1 MTRKTGPLLLSA
13 NGLWMDYIVQTA
25 QYEYGGELRR
35 IIWTRVLVPSGASW
49 SCGTAAGLCPNGLAA
64 LPSESSEKVSAM
76 QLIFISHIFH
86 MFLIVLHW
94 NCYQMAQKKTNYR
107 CRSAPQGPTLRR
119 PSGAPSRRP
128 TAPRPAARQSGPR
141 PAARQSGTCRWSCG
155 KSLRS
160 WMGIKE

>member
-94 NCYQMAQKKTNYR
+94 NCYQMAQKKNELSLQIRSSRSNSSTPIR
-107 CRSAPQGPTLRR
+107 CPFTKANCSKARGPSKWPKARG
-119 PSGAPSRRP
+119 PSK
-128 TAPRPAARQSGPR
+128 
-141 PAARQSGTCRWSCG
+141 WH
-155 KSLRS
+155 L
-160 WMGIKE
+160 